1 MYVRAPIIM
10 SDEKTRTLL
19 AHILL
24 VLPNVDRLLQ
34 QTERLLD
41 APHDGVSEELSDAL
55 VEMQVTYTTLRA
67 TLTAAR
73 SDVDSCSCPE
83 PARAPYMNGHSVQ
96 N

>member
-10 SDEKTRTLL
+10 SDEKTRALM

-41 APHDGVSEELSDAL
+41 APHDGVSKELEDAL
-55 VEMQVTYTTLRA
+55 VDMQVTYTTLRA

-73 SDVDSCSCPE
+73 GDVDSCTGGEC
-83 PARAPYMNGHSVQ
+83 APSTFTNGHAL
-96 N
+96 